1 MKTYK
6 DLKSVLNEKWED
18 VDDSIE
24 KKVAGVCIIYDN
36 KILLVHPT
44 NASWQKRTLGI
55 PKGKVE
61 KGEDVL
67 TGAIRELKEETGI
80 ELDASILSESE
91 PYVCDLYDKKGKVEK
106 QLIYFLHKISDLS
119 EIGMNSLRIP
129 KNQLQAKEVDWA
141 GFLDA
146 RECYPKISEWQ
157 LLILDRHL
165 DK

>member
-1 MKTYK
+1 M
-6 DLKSVLNEKWED
+6 LNEEWKD
-18 VDDSIE
+18 VDNTIE
-24 KKVAGVCIIYDN
+24 DKVAGVCIIYDN
-36 KILLVHPT
+36 KVLLVHPT

-80 ELDASILSESE
+80 ELDASTLANHE

-106 QLIYFLHKISDLS
+106 QLIYFLYEIDDLS
-119 EIGMNSLRIP
+119 KIGMTGLRIP
-129 KNQLQAKEVDWA
+129 KSQLQAEEIDWA

-146 RECYPKISEWQ
+146 KESYPKMSQWQ
-157 LLILDRHL
+157 MLILDRHL
-165 DK
+165 NK

>member
-1 MKTYK
+1 M
-6 DLKSVLNEKWED
+6 LNEEWKD
-18 VDDSIE
+18 VDDTIE
-24 KKVAGVCIIYDN
+24 DKVAGVCIIYDN
-36 KILLVHPT
+36 KVLLVHPT

-80 ELDASILSESE
+80 ELDASTLANHE

-106 QLIYFLHKISDLS
+106 QLIYFLYEIDDLS
-119 EIGMNSLRIP
+119 KIGMTSLRIP
-129 KNQLQAKEVDWA
+129 KSQLQAEEIDWA

-146 RECYPKISEWQ
+146 KESYPKMSQWQ
-157 LLILDRHL
+157 MLILDRHL
-165 DK
+165 NK